1 MISISS
7 FMMAHVSD
15 SDDIVAKLLTESFSR
30 LSYND
35 KLEWQRISCMTRH
48 ASASSKRTG
57 GWTLC
62 LSDLTIKGRPR

>member
-30 LSYND
+30 LSYKKAKD
-35 KLEWQRISCMTRH
+35 QLH
-48 ASASSKRTG
+48 DPA
-57 GWTLC
+57 
-62 LSDLTIKGRPR
+62 IKCFIQKDRRMDFVFK